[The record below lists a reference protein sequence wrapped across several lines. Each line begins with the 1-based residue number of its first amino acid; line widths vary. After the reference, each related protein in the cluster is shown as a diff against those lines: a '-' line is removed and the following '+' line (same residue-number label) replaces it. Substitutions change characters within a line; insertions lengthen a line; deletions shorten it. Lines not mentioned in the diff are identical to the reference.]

1 MLLQEAEQQAAQAAQ
16 AAPHASVVTQIIYV
30 LGLAVI
36 NGGFNVLITA
46 LGVLVGYKL
55 GKRSDKKNEAA
66 EKEFQQF
73 REWKRANRQAETDK
87 Q

>member
-1 MLLQEAEQQAAQAAQ
+1 MLQEAAQQAAQAAQ
-16 AAPHASVVTQIIYV
+16 AAPQASVVTQIVYV

-55 GKRSDKKNEAA
+55 GKRSDNKNEAA
-66 EKEFQQF
+66 EKEFKQF
-73 REWKRANRQAETDK
+73 REWKKSQGSTEPNKD
-87 Q
+87 